1 MKDET
6 MYSIKSL
13 PFDSYGISEKDSL
26 NWVPSESEMMTLKS
40 NGYKCACCG
49 LESRPHRDFP
59 SGYLELFQS
68 NNVDQILC
76 SMCMQSQH
84 LGRSVNG
91 KSNHGLI
98 IYCPNLSQGRIIKLA
113 QWAFIAKLRGNRF
126 ASSANKLIG
135 MITKDL
141 VEPVSYRIPGFNSG
155 DVKEF
160 SDIYEYMSPK
170 LKEHSSSLLSDLRY
184 WPNEVVFESQV
195 KFWNVAAFRS
205 ITDDLEGL
213 CREDIS
219 VNSATA

>member
-1 MKDET
+1 
-6 MYSIKSL
+6 MYSIKAL
-13 PFDSYGISEKDSL
+13 PFYSYETNEKDSL
-26 NWVPSESEMMTLKS
+26 NWIPSESEKMILRS
-40 NGYKCACCG
+40 GGYKCECCG

-59 SGYLELFQS
+59 SGYLELFKS
-68 NNVDQILC
+68 NNVNQTLC

-98 IYCPNLSQGRIIKLA
+98 IYCPNLSQGQIIKLA

-126 ASSANKLIG
+126 ASSANKMIG

-141 VEPVSYRIPGFNSG
+141 VEPVSYKIPGFNSG
-155 DVKEF
+155 DVQEF
-160 SDIYEYMSPK
+160 TDIYEHMSPK
-170 LKEHSSSLLSDLRY
+170 LKENSSSLLSDLKY
-184 WPNEVVFESQV
+184 WPNEVVFEPQV

-205 ITDDLEGL
+205 VSDDLEGL
-213 CREDIS
+213 CHEDIL

>member
-1 MKDET
+1 MF
-6 MYSIKSL
+6 SIKAL
-13 PFDSYGISEKDSL
+13 PYISYKTPEKDSL
-26 NWVPSESEMMTLKS
+26 NWLPSEAEMTILKS
-40 NGYKCACCG
+40 NGYRCRCCG

-59 SGYLELFQS
+59 SGYLEVLRF
-68 NNVDQILC
+68 NNTDHVLC
-76 SMCMQSQH
+76 SMCMQSQY

-91 KSNHGLI
+91 KANHGLI
-98 IYCPNLSQGRIIKLA
+98 IYCPYLNQGQVIKLA
-113 QWAFIAKLRGNRF
+113 QWAFIAKLRGNKF

-170 LKEHSSSLLSDLRY
+170 LRDNSSALLSELRY
-184 WPNEVVFESQV
+184 WPNEVVFEPQI

-205 ITDDLEGL
+205 VTDDLEGL
-213 CREDIS
+213 CQEDTLA
-219 VNSATA
+219 NSTTA